1 MYKKY
6 ITTVAVVFITLGLAL
21 AQQNGPHIAF
31 DKVVHDYGKIK
42 EDGGIAKYKFEF
54 TNTGSAPLIVNNIR
68 ATCGCTSS
76 EHTKKPVNPG
86 EKGFVSAEYNPKNR
100 PGPFSKTLRVYS
112 NSAEN
117 PNVVLRI
124 KGNVEPKPR
133 SIADDY
139 PRKLGP
145 VRLDNTQFAFLRI
158 TDKEKKLKTLKIVND
173 SDKPVTLDM
182 DRVPSY
188 MDVQFSKKVLKPG
201 EKGTINATIFGSKIN
216 NYGYVR
222 SRLALKIN
230 GETNPR
236 HRIAT
241 TAIVE
246 EDFSHLTPEQRA
258 NAPHISFK
266 DKHFDFGTITQGE
279 KVTHKYEFVNTGKSD
294 LVIRKV
300 HATCGCTAVAPPKE
314 AIKPGEK
321 SFIKA
326 TFNSRGKLN
335 TQQKTIRIYAN
346 DPESSITTLV
356 IRGTVKK
363 K

>member
-6 ITTVAVVFITLGLAL
+6 FSIIVAVFIAMGVAF
-21 AQQNGPHIAF
+21 AQHNGPHISF
-31 DKVVHDYGKIK
+31 DKIVHDYGKLK
-42 EDGGIAKYKFEF
+42 EQGGIAKYKFEF
-54 TNTGSAPLIVNNIR
+54 TNTGSAPLILNKVR
-68 ATCGCTSS
+68 PTCGCTSS
-76 EHTKKPVNPG
+76 DYTKKPVNPG

-100 PGPFSKTLRVYS
+100 PGPFSKTIRVYS

-124 KGNVEPKPR
+124 KGDVKPKPR
-133 SIADDY
+133 SIEDDY

-145 VRLDNTQFAFLRI
+145 VRLDNTQFAFLRM
-158 TDKEKKLKTLKIVND
+158 TDREKKLKTLKIINV
-173 SDKPVTLDM
+173 SDKPVKLGM

-188 MDVQFSKKVLKPG
+188 MDVRFSKEVLKPG
-201 EKGTINATIFGSKIN
+201 EKGTIKATLFGTKVN

-230 GETNPR
+230 GKTNPR

-241 TAIVE
+241 TAIIK

-258 NAPHISFK
+258 NAAHINFK

-294 LVIRKV
+294 LIIRKV
-300 HATCGCTAVAPPKE
+300 HASCGCTAVAPPKE

-326 TFNSRGKLN
+326 TFSSRGKIN
-335 TQQKTIRIYAN
+335 RQHKTIRIYAN
-346 DPESSITTLV
+346 DPENTVTTLV